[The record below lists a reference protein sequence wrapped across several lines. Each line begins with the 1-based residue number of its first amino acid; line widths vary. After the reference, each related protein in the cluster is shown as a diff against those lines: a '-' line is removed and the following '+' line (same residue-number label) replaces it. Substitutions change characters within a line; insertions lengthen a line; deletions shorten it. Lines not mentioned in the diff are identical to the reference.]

1 MVQAIDKGFVGGLL
15 SKQCAEVHVADLQC
29 GAVAMRRGG
38 GEWGC
43 KQIFQSGL
51 FMVESLYYCRTSMS
65 YFMAGHE
72 LSRTGGTRR
81 DNLSRR

>member
-29 GAVAMRRGG
+29 GAVAMRRLA
-38 GEWGC
+38 EWGR

-51 FMVESLYYCRTSMS
+51 FMVESLCYCRTSMS

>member
-38 GEWGC
+38 GVG
-43 KQIFQSGL
+43 
-51 FMVESLYYCRTSMS
+51 M
-65 YFMAGHE
+65 
-72 LSRTGGTRR
+72 
-81 DNLSRR
+81 

>member
-29 GAVAMRRGG
+29 AAVGMRRLAK
-38 GEWGC
+38 WGC